1 MKKKANNILWDD
13 VYFSQ
18 KYAIYAVFR
27 ILNEQQL
34 LTKVA
39 VVDNIKNFF
48 SEFCYIVSNAKVF
61 LAIYG
66 MFYSPSMEHYVK
78 SPIFVQK
85 VHFDKKKYTLNF
97 WYL

>member
-48 SEFCYIVSNAKVF
+48 SESCYIVSNAKVF

-66 MFYSPSMEHYVK
+66 MYYSPSKKHTMSK
-78 SPIFVQK
+78 VQ
-85 VHFDKKKYTLNF
+85 FLSKK
-97 WYL
+97 